1 MRKRRLGFW
10 IVFFGVLAI
19 IFYAASALLS
29 NCAYGRLR
37 LSQDA
42 QTPPHAEHE
51 GSLSISEA
59 WDVYDWSR
67 EQNSMQ
73 RFQLPIVR
81 EAFKV
86 LNQEIPTISY

>member
-1 MRKRRLGFW
+1 MKRRRLGFW
-10 IVFFGVLAI
+10 IVFFGMLAI

-29 NCAYGRLR
+29 NCAYSLR
-37 LSQDA
+37 LSHDT

-51 GSLSISEA
+51 GNLSTSEA
-59 WDVYDWSR
+59 RDVYDWSR

-86 LNQEIPTISY
+86 LNKEIPTISN